1 MAVNGKVIL
10 KVKSGP
16 GVIIGDTER
25 DIIDNE
31 VKFTG
36 IEFDEPGDY
45 VISVTSTSPD
55 VDNTEFSVTVL
66 PETRQS
72 EQPKSPDKDDSKP
85 IEVPKPIIG
94 QVDKTSVDLPPMEFE
109 KSDSDKD
116 DKLVASQI
124 GITPFVNYMGS
135 PINDRDISSLRLFH
149 DGIIPVVQITF
160 RDTNNII
167 KSVGF
172 PQDDTKFEVFF
183 NSRSNNLKSIHLKF
197 KIEEFTTLKSG
208 NYSIYGTLD
217 ISELYRIKYQTYNGT
232 SYEILREISKELK
245 LGFNSNIT
253 NTDDKMPWR
262 NVGDKQYDFIDNVI
276 KHSYIS
282 EQSYMVGFIDYYY
295 CFNYVDV
302 EKEMKRDNKDDKCI
316 NTSSIPDGKT
326 TDDVKIVPLQLS
338 TDKAENAGN
347 TFIVEKNFENNSTS
361 ISLKEGYKTKTKY
374 YDKSKKMFL
383 VFDVDSTT
391 SDESKSLILK
401 GAKGDKEAFDNN
413 ITTTYAG
420 KIDTDNVHKNYNY
433 AITQNKINIDNLNK
447 MILTVEVP
455 NLNFSLYLY
464 QKIKV
469 LIVNEEAAT
478 ATNKETIQWRK
489 SGDYII
495 SEINFNWNGLSF
507 KQELKLIRK
516 ELGKNPEE
524 IYEGTSPSSPKDV
537 KDPKQENPSPQ
548 LSEPIVPVAPN
559 SIYVVGDV
567 YTVENS
573 DGSRFLLT
581 VTNVLANGTDITAKI
596 SQINANSGSTT
607 PITPIDGEFLFNAEK
622 NSILV
627 GNSNIGELAIISK
640 GEIYENTNNIE
651 IEEDVLDAEYTEN
664 TFNSDEEQVLILQKN
679 DEFIVINSESTNSI
693 KGYDPENPDDSL
705 STNSDS
711 KYPISKNTDSNIN
724 KIIKI
729 AKDSGITNKYAIA
742 AMLSIC
748 KKESGFIPQNE
759 ASYSS
764 TTAVRIKKIFSA
776 FRKYS
781 DSEVDRIKKSHK
793 EFFDIIYG
801 SRYGNASNEGFKY
814 RGRGLNQITFKGNYV
829 AYKKLSGYDIVN
841 DPDLLNTIDVA
852 AKCLA
857 EYFKSNFK
865 DAGNVVKSKY
875 NFTNINSFEKLDDA
889 MGAFYHAN
897 AGFGTSYSQIV
908 ADSTGGRAKAF
919 KYVGPIYNTY
929 LKG

>member
-1 MAVNGKVIL
+1 MVNGKVIL

-55 VDNTEFSVTVL
+55 VDNTEFSVKVL
-66 PETRQS
+66 PEKTNV

-85 IEVPKPIIG
+85 EEIPKPIIG
-94 QVDKTSVDLPPMEFE
+94 QVDKASVDLPAMEFD
-109 KSDSDKD
+109 KSFSKD

-160 RDTNNII
+160 RDSNNTI

-208 NYSIYGTLD
+208 NYSMYGTLD
-217 ISELYRIKYQTYNGT
+217 ISELYRMKYQTYNGT
-232 SYEILREISKELK
+232 SYEALRNISKELK

-262 NVGDKQYDFIDNVI
+262 NVGDYQYVFIDNII

-282 EQSYMVGFIDYYY
+282 DQSYMVGFIDYYY

-316 NTSSIPDGKT
+316 NTGGIPDDS
-326 TDDVKIVPLQLS
+326 TDDTRIVPLQLS
-338 TDKAENAGN
+338 TDKAENTSN

-361 ISLKEGYKTKTKY
+361 LSLKEGYKTKTKY
-374 YDKSKKMFL
+374 YDKTKKMFL
-383 VFDVDSTT
+383 IFDVDSTT

-447 MILTVEVP
+447 MVLTVEVP

-464 QKIKV
+464 QKVKV
-469 LIVNEEAAT
+469 LIVNQEPAT
-478 ATNKETIQWRK
+478 ETNKETVQWRK

-495 SEINFNWNGLSF
+495 SEINFNWNGTSL

-524 IYEGTSPSSPKDV
+524 INEGTPPTAPKDV
-537 KDPKQENPSPQ
+537 KDPKQENPAPPSDP
-548 LSEPIVPVAPN
+548 VVKVAPN
-559 SIYVVGDV
+559 SVYVVSDV

-573 DGSRFLLT
+573 DGNRFLLT

-596 SQINANSGSTT
+596 SQINDKSGLTT
-607 PITPIDGEFLFNAEK
+607 PITPIDGEFLFNTETP
-622 NSILV
+622 NRLI
-627 GNSNIGELAIISK
+627 GNSNIGEVAIVGK
-640 GEIYENTNNIE
+640 GEIYENTNNAE
-651 IEEDVLDAEYTEN
+651 IEEDVLDSEYTEN
-664 TFNSDEEQVLILQKN
+664 TFNSEEEQALILQQS
-679 DEFIVINSESTNSI
+679 DEFVVVNSESTNNI

-705 STNSDS
+705 STNTDS
-711 KYPISKNTDSNIN
+711 KYPISKNTDGNIK
-724 KIIKI
+724 KIMKV
-729 AKDSGITNKYAIA
+729 AKESGITNKYAIA
-742 AMLSIC
+742 AMLAIC

-759 ASYSS
+759 ASYSG
-764 TTAVRIKKIFSA
+764 TKAANIKKIFSK

-781 DSEVDRIKKSHK
+781 DSEVDTIKKNHK
-793 EFFDIIYG
+793 QFFDIIYG
-801 SRYGNASNEGFKY
+801 GRYGNGASEGFKY
-814 RGRGLNQITFKGNYV
+814 RGRGLNQITFKGNYE
-829 AYKKLSGYDIVN
+829 AYKKLSGYDIIN

-852 AKCLA
+852 AKCLV

-865 DAGNVVKSKY
+865 QAGSAMKSKY

-897 AGFGTSYSQIV
+897 AGFGTSYGTII
-908 ADSTGGRAKAF
+908 ADATGGRAKAF

>member
-1 MAVNGKVIL
+1 MVNGKVIL

-55 VDNTEFSVTVL
+55 VDNTEFSVKVL
-66 PETRQS
+66 PEKKNL

-85 IEVPKPIIG
+85 EEIPKPIIG
-94 QVDKTSVDLPPMEFE
+94 QVDKASVDLPAMEFD
-109 KSDSDKD
+109 KSFSKD

-160 RDTNNII
+160 RDSNNTI
-167 KSVGF
+167 KSLGF

-208 NYSIYGTLD
+208 NYSMYGTLD
-217 ISELYRIKYQTYNGT
+217 ISELYRMKYQTYNGT
-232 SYEILREISKELK
+232 SYEALRNISKELK

-262 NVGDKQYDFIDNVI
+262 NVGDYQYVFIDNII

-282 EQSYMVGFIDYYY
+282 DQSYMVGFIDYYY

-316 NTSSIPDGKT
+316 NTGGIPDDS
-326 TDDVKIVPLQLS
+326 TDDTRIVPLQLS
-338 TDKAENAGN
+338 TDKAENTSN

-361 ISLKEGYKTKTKY
+361 LSLKEGYKTKTKY
-374 YDKSKKMFL
+374 YDKTKKMFL
-383 VFDVDSTT
+383 IFDVDSTT

-447 MILTVEVP
+447 MVLTVEVP

-464 QKIKV
+464 QKVKV
-469 LIVNEEAAT
+469 LIVNQEPAT
-478 ATNKETIQWRK
+478 ETNKETVQWRK

-495 SEINFNWNGLSF
+495 SEINFNWNGTSL

-524 IYEGTSPSSPKDV
+524 INEGTPPTAPKDV
-537 KDPKQENPSPQ
+537 KDPKQENPAPPSDP
-548 LSEPIVPVAPN
+548 VVKVAPN
-559 SIYVVGDV
+559 SVYVVSDV

-573 DGSRFLLT
+573 DGNRFLLT

-596 SQINANSGSTT
+596 SQINAKSGLTT
-607 PITPIDGEFLFNAEK
+607 PITPIDGEFLFNTETP
-622 NSILV
+622 NRLI
-627 GNSNIGELAIISK
+627 GNSNIGEVAIVGK
-640 GEIYENTNNIE
+640 GEIYENTNNAE
-651 IEEDVLDAEYTEN
+651 IEEDVLDSEYTEN
-664 TFNSDEEQVLILQKN
+664 TFNSEEEQTLILQQS
-679 DEFIVINSESTNSI
+679 DEFVVVNSESTNNI

-705 STNSDS
+705 STNTDS
-711 KYPISKNTDSNIN
+711 KYPISKNTDGNIK
-724 KIIKI
+724 KIMKV
-729 AKDSGITNKYAIA
+729 AKESGITNKYAIA
-742 AMLSIC
+742 AMLAIC

-759 ASYSS
+759 ASYSG
-764 TTAVRIKKIFSA
+764 TKAVNIKKIFSK

-781 DSEVDRIKKSHK
+781 DSEVDTIKKNHK
-793 EFFDIIYG
+793 QFFDIIYG
-801 SRYGNASNEGFKY
+801 GRYGNGASEGFKY
-814 RGRGLNQITFKGNYV
+814 RGRGLNQITFKGNYE
-829 AYKKLSGYDIVN
+829 AYKKLSGYDIIN

-852 AKCLA
+852 AKCLV

-865 DAGNVVKSKY
+865 KAGSAMKSKY

-897 AGFGTSYSQIV
+897 AGFGTSYGTII
-908 ADSTGGRAKAF
+908 ADATGGRAKAF

>member
-1 MAVNGKVIL
+1 MVNGKVIL

-55 VDNTEFSVTVL
+55 VDNTEFSVKVL
-66 PETRQS
+66 PEKTNV

-85 IEVPKPIIG
+85 EEIPKPIIG
-94 QVDKTSVDLPPMEFE
+94 QVDKASVDLPAMEFD
-109 KSDSDKD
+109 KSFSKD
-116 DKLVASQI
+116 DAVVASQI

-160 RDTNNII
+160 RDSNNTI

-208 NYSIYGTLD
+208 NYSMYGTLD
-217 ISELYRIKYQTYNGT
+217 ISDLYRMKYQTYNGT
-232 SYEILREISKELK
+232 SYEVLRNISKELK

-262 NVGDKQYDFIDNVI
+262 NVGDYQYVFIDNII

-282 EQSYMVGFIDYYY
+282 DQSYMVGFIDYYY

-316 NTSSIPDGKT
+316 NTGGIPDDS
-326 TDDVKIVPLQLS
+326 TDDTRIVPLQLS
-338 TDKAENAGN
+338 TDKAENTSN

-361 ISLKEGYKTKTKY
+361 LSLKEGYKTKTKY
-374 YDKSKKMFL
+374 YDKTKKMFL
-383 VFDVDSTT
+383 IFDVDSTT

-447 MILTVEVP
+447 MVLTVEVP
-455 NLNFSLYLY
+455 NINFSLYLY
-464 QKIKV
+464 QKVKV
-469 LIVNEEAAT
+469 LIVNQEPAT
-478 ATNKETIQWRK
+478 ETNRETIQWRK

-495 SEINFNWNGLSF
+495 SEINFNWNGTSL

-524 IYEGTSPSSPKDV
+524 INEGSPPTAPKDV
-537 KDPKQENPSPQ
+537 KDPKQENPAPPSDP
-548 LSEPIVPVAPN
+548 VVKVAPN
-559 SIYVVGDV
+559 SIYVVSDV

-573 DGSRFLLT
+573 DGNRFLLT

-596 SQINANSGSTT
+596 SQINAKSGSTT
-607 PITPIDGEFLFNAEK
+607 PITPIDGEFLFNTETP
-622 NSILV
+622 NRLI
-627 GNSNIGELAIISK
+627 GNSNIGEVAIVGK
-640 GEIYENTNNIE
+640 GEIYENTNNAE
-651 IEEDVLDAEYTEN
+651 IEEDVLDSEYTEN
-664 TFNSDEEQVLILQKN
+664 TFNSEEEQALILQQS
-679 DEFIVINSESTNSI
+679 DEFVVVNSESTNNI

-705 STNSDS
+705 STNTDS
-711 KYPISKNTDSNIN
+711 KYPISKNTDGNIK
-724 KIIKI
+724 KIMKV
-729 AKDSGITNKYAIA
+729 AKESGITNKYAIA
-742 AMLSIC
+742 AMLAIC

-759 ASYSS
+759 ASYSG
-764 TTAVRIKKIFSA
+764 TKAVNIKKIFSK

-781 DSEVDRIKKSHK
+781 DSEVDTIKKNHK
-793 EFFDIIYG
+793 QFFDIIYG
-801 SRYGNASNEGFKY
+801 GRYGNGASEGFKY
-814 RGRGLNQITFKGNYV
+814 RGRGLNQITFKGNYE
-829 AYKKLSGYDIVN
+829 AYKKLSGYDIIN

-852 AKCLA
+852 AKCLV

-865 DAGNVVKSKY
+865 QAGSAMKSKY

-897 AGFGTSYSQIV
+897 AGFGTSYGTII
-908 ADSTGGRAKAF
+908 ADATGGRAKAF

>member
-1 MAVNGKVIL
+1 MNL
-10 KVKSGP
+10 
-16 GVIIGDTER
+16 
-25 DIIDNE
+25 
-31 VKFTG
+31 
-36 IEFDEPGDY
+36 
-45 VISVTSTSPD
+45 
-55 VDNTEFSVTVL
+55 
-66 PETRQS
+66 

-85 IEVPKPIIG
+85 EDIPKPIIG
-94 QVDKTSVDLPPMEFE
+94 QVDKASVDLPPMEFN
-109 KSDSDKD
+109 KSFSKD

-160 RDTNNII
+160 RDSNNTI

-208 NYSIYGTLD
+208 NYSMYGTLD
-217 ISELYRIKYQTYNGT
+217 ISELYRMKYQTYNGT
-232 SYEILREISKELK
+232 SYEALRDISKELK

-262 NVGDKQYDFIDNVI
+262 NVGDYQYVFIDNII

-282 EQSYMVGFIDYYY
+282 DQSYMVGFIDYYY

-316 NTSSIPDGKT
+316 NTGGIPDDS
-326 TDDVKIVPLQLS
+326 TDDTRIVPLQLS
-338 TDKAENAGN
+338 TDKAENTAN

-361 ISLKEGYKTKTKY
+361 LSLKDGYKTKTKY

-383 VFDVDSTT
+383 IFDVDSTT

-447 MILTVEVP
+447 MVLTVEVP

-464 QKIKV
+464 QKVKV
-469 LIVNEEAAT
+469 LIVNQEPAT
-478 ATNKETIQWRK
+478 ETNKETVQWRK

-495 SEINFNWNGLSF
+495 SEINFNWNGTSL

-524 IYEGTSPSSPKDV
+524 IYEGTPPTAPKDV

-548 LSEPIVPVAPN
+548 LSEPVVPVVPN

-573 DGSRFLLT
+573 EGNRFLLT
-581 VTNVLANGTDITAKI
+581 VTNVLTNGTDITAKI
-596 SQINANSGSTT
+596 SQINDKSRSTT
-607 PITPIDGEFLFNAEK
+607 PITPIDGEFLFNTETP
-622 NSILV
+622 NRLI
-627 GNSNIGELAIISK
+627 GNSNIGELAIVGK
-640 GEIYENTNNIE
+640 GEIYENTSNTE
-651 IEEDVLDAEYTEN
+651 IEEGVLDAEYSEGDFLGDEEEALIFFKDTQSTEN
-664 TFNSDEEQVLILQKN
+664 AVEDV
-679 DEFIVINSESTNSI
+679 
-693 KGYDPENPDDSL
+693 Y
-705 STNSDS
+705 
-711 KYPISKNTDSNIN
+711 
-724 KIIKI
+724 
-729 AKDSGITNKYAIA
+729 
-742 AMLSIC
+742 
-748 KKESGFIPQNE
+748 IPPV
-759 ASYSS
+759 S
-764 TTAVRIKKIFSA
+764 
-776 FRKYS
+776 
-781 DSEVDRIKKSHK
+781 
-793 EFFDIIYG
+793 
-801 SRYGNASNEGFKY
+801 
-814 RGRGLNQITFKGNYV
+814 
-829 AYKKLSGYDIVN
+829 
-841 DPDLLNTIDVA
+841 
-852 AKCLA
+852 
-857 EYFKSNFK
+857 
-865 DAGNVVKSKY
+865 
-875 NFTNINSFEKLDDA
+875 
-889 MGAFYHAN
+889 
-897 AGFGTSYSQIV
+897 
-908 ADSTGGRAKAF
+908 
-919 KYVGPIYNTY
+919 
-929 LKG
+929 

>member
-66 PETRQS
+66 VDPS
-72 EQPKSPDKDDSKP
+72 NLEQPSSPDKDDSKP
-85 IEVPKPIIG
+85 AEVPKTIIA
-94 QVDKTSVDLPPMEFE
+94 QVDKTSVNLPPMEFD
-109 KSDSDKD
+109 KSDSEKD
-116 DKLVASQI
+116 NKLVASQI

-135 PINDRDISSLRLFH
+135 TINDRDISSLRLFH

-160 RDTNNII
+160 RDSNNTI
-167 KSVGF
+167 KSLGF

-197 KIEEFTTLKSG
+197 KIEEFTALKSG
-208 NYSIYGTLD
+208 NYSMYGTLD

-232 SYEILREISKELK
+232 SYEVLRDISKELK

-262 NVGDKQYDFIDNVI
+262 NVGDKQYDFINNVI
-276 KHSYIS
+276 KHSYLS

-316 NTSSIPDGKT
+316 NTSVIPDGKT

-338 TDKAENAGN
+338 TDKALNSSN

-361 ISLKEGYKTKTKY
+361 LSLKEGYKTKTKY
-374 YDKSKKMFL
+374 YDKTKKMFL

-391 SDESKSLILK
+391 SDESKTLILK

-447 MILTVEVP
+447 MVLTVEIP
-455 NLNFSLYLY
+455 NLNFGLYLY
-464 QKIKV
+464 QKVNV
-469 LIVNEEAAT
+469 LIVNEKPAT
-478 ATNKETIQWRK
+478 ETNRETIQWRK

-524 IYEGTSPSSPKDV
+524 VVEGTPPSAPKDV
-537 KDPKQENPSPQ
+537 KDPKQENPTPPEG
-548 LSEPIVPVAPN
+548 SETIVPVAPN
-559 SIYVVGDV
+559 IIYVVGDV

-596 SQINANSGSTT
+596 SQINAKSGSTT
-607 PITPIDGEFLFNAEK
+607 PITPIDGEFLFNVEK
-622 NSILV
+622 TSMFV
-627 GNSNIGELAIISK
+627 GNSNIGELSIIGK
-640 GEIYENTNNIE
+640 GEIYENTNNSE
-651 IEEDVLDAEYTEN
+651 IEEDVLDAEYTEGE
-664 TFNSDEEQVLILQKN
+664 FQGEDESLVFFRDTQSTEGAVE
-679 DEFIVINSESTNSI
+679 DVYTPSVSESFGDEQATGSLFFDGKKFLQPEVSKRYPTNYVLYI
-693 KGYDPENPDDSL
+693 
-705 STNSDS
+705 DS
-711 KYPISKNTDSNIN
+711 KKVPKPKLTKQGLINTKLKVEGGLTGNPNDSAAKSGYCPTLKNGKKYHTNKGITYAVWKVTFGTGNDKRFLDMNLADWSKIFNTLYWDKNATSKYEAVNCLLTSFAWGGNKPKTVKGALKILNVSNIDDVPVEKAVAALISARAQFFINISQPDN
-724 KIIKI
+724 KN
-729 AKDSGITNKYAIA
+729 NK
-742 AMLSIC
+742 
-748 KKESGFIPQNE
+748 
-759 ASYSS
+759 
-764 TTAVRIKKIFSA
+764 
-776 FRKYS
+776 FRKGWINAVN
-781 DSEVDRIKKSHK
+781 EFVK
-793 EFFDIIYG
+793 E
-801 SRYGNASNEGFKY
+801 
-814 RGRGLNQITFKGNYV
+814 T
-829 AYKKLSGYDIVN
+829 
-841 DPDLLNTIDVA
+841 
-852 AKCLA
+852 
-857 EYFKSNFK
+857 YF
-865 DAGNVVKSKY
+865 
-875 NFTNINSFEKLDDA
+875 
-889 MGAFYHAN
+889 
-897 AGFGTSYSQIV
+897 
-908 ADSTGGRAKAF
+908 
-919 KYVGPIYNTY
+919 
-929 LKG
+929 

>member
-1 MAVNGKVIL
+1 MVNGKVIL

-55 VDNTEFSVTVL
+55 VDNTEFSVKVL
-66 PETRQS
+66 PEKKNL

-85 IEVPKPIIG
+85 EEIPKPIIG
-94 QVDKTSVDLPPMEFE
+94 QVDKASVDLPAMEFD
-109 KSDSDKD
+109 KSFSKD

-160 RDTNNII
+160 RDSNNTI
-167 KSVGF
+167 KSLGF

-208 NYSIYGTLD
+208 NYSMYGTLD
-217 ISELYRIKYQTYNGT
+217 ISELYRMKYQTYNGT
-232 SYEILREISKELK
+232 SYEALRNISKELK

-262 NVGDKQYDFIDNVI
+262 NVGDYQYVFIDNII

-282 EQSYMVGFIDYYY
+282 DQSYMVGFIDYYY

-316 NTSSIPDGKT
+316 NTGGIPDDS
-326 TDDVKIVPLQLS
+326 TDDTRIVPLQLS
-338 TDKAENAGN
+338 TDKAENTSN

-361 ISLKEGYKTKTKY
+361 LSLKEGYKTKTKY
-374 YDKSKKMFL
+374 YDKTKKMFL
-383 VFDVDSTT
+383 IFDVDSTT

-447 MILTVEVP
+447 MVLTVEVP

-464 QKIKV
+464 QKVKV
-469 LIVNEEAAT
+469 LIVNQEPAT
-478 ATNKETIQWRK
+478 ETNKETVQWRK

-495 SEINFNWNGLSF
+495 SEINFNWNGTSL

-524 IYEGTSPSSPKDV
+524 INEGTPPTAPKDV
-537 KDPKQENPSPQ
+537 KDPKQENPAPPSDP
-548 LSEPIVPVAPN
+548 VVKVAPN
-559 SIYVVGDV
+559 SVYVVSDV

-573 DGSRFLLT
+573 DGNRFLLT

-596 SQINANSGSTT
+596 SQINAKSGLTT
-607 PITPIDGEFLFNAEK
+607 PITPIDGEFLFNTETP
-622 NSILV
+622 NRLI
-627 GNSNIGELAIISK
+627 GNSNIGEVAIVGK
-640 GEIYENTNNIE
+640 GEIYENTNNAE
-651 IEEDVLDAEYTEN
+651 IEEDVLDSEYTEN
-664 TFNSDEEQVLILQKN
+664 TFNSEEEQTLILQQS
-679 DEFIVINSESTNSI
+679 DEFVVVNSESTNNI

-705 STNSDS
+705 STNTDS
-711 KYPISKNTDSNIN
+711 KYPISKNTDGNIK
-724 KIIKI
+724 KIMKV
-729 AKDSGITNKYAIA
+729 AKESGITNKYAIA
-742 AMLSIC
+742 AMLAIC

-759 ASYSS
+759 ASYSG
-764 TTAVRIKKIFSA
+764 TKAVNIKKIFSK

-781 DSEVDRIKKSHK
+781 DSEVDTIKKNHK
-793 EFFDIIYG
+793 QFFDIIYG
-801 SRYGNASNEGFKY
+801 GRYGNGASEGFKY
-814 RGRGLNQITFKGNYV
+814 RGRGLNQITFKGNYE
-829 AYKKLSGYDIVN
+829 AYKKLSGYDIIN

-852 AKCLA
+852 AKCLV

-865 DAGNVVKSKY
+865 QAGSAMKSKY

-897 AGFGTSYSQIV
+897 AGFGTSYGTII
-908 ADSTGGRAKAF
+908 ADATGGRAKAF

>member
-1 MAVNGKVIL
+1 MVNGKVIL

-55 VDNTEFSVTVL
+55 VDNTEFSVKVL
-66 PETRQS
+66 PEKKNL

-85 IEVPKPIIG
+85 EEIPKPIIG
-94 QVDKTSVDLPPMEFE
+94 QVDKASVDLPAMEFD
-109 KSDSDKD
+109 KSFSKD

-160 RDTNNII
+160 RDSNNTI
-167 KSVGF
+167 KSLGF

-208 NYSIYGTLD
+208 NYSMYGTLD
-217 ISELYRIKYQTYNGT
+217 ISELYRMKYQTYNGT
-232 SYEILREISKELK
+232 SYEALRNISKELK

-262 NVGDKQYDFIDNVI
+262 NVGDYQYVFIDNII

-282 EQSYMVGFIDYYY
+282 DQSYMVGFIDYYY

-316 NTSSIPDGKT
+316 NTGGIPDDS
-326 TDDVKIVPLQLS
+326 TDDTRIVPLQLS
-338 TDKAENAGN
+338 TDKAENTSN

-361 ISLKEGYKTKTKY
+361 LSLKEGYKTKTKY
-374 YDKSKKMFL
+374 YDKTKKMFL
-383 VFDVDSTT
+383 IFDVDSTT

-447 MILTVEVP
+447 MVLTVEVP

-464 QKIKV
+464 QKVKV
-469 LIVNEEAAT
+469 LIVNQEPAT
-478 ATNKETIQWRK
+478 ETNKETVQWRK

-495 SEINFNWNGLSF
+495 SEINFNWNGTSL

-524 IYEGTSPSSPKDV
+524 INEGTPPTAPKDV
-537 KDPKQENPSPQ
+537 KDPKQENPAPPSDP
-548 LSEPIVPVAPN
+548 VVKVAPN
-559 SIYVVGDV
+559 SVYVVSDV

-573 DGSRFLLT
+573 DGNRFLLT

-596 SQINANSGSTT
+596 SQINAKSGLTT
-607 PITPIDGEFLFNAEK
+607 PITPIDGEFLFNTETP
-622 NSILV
+622 NRLI
-627 GNSNIGELAIISK
+627 GNSNIGEVAIVGK
-640 GEIYENTNNIE
+640 GEIYENTNNAE
-651 IEEDVLDAEYTEN
+651 IEEDVLDSEYTEN
-664 TFNSDEEQVLILQKN
+664 TFNSEEEQALILQQS
-679 DEFIVINSESTNSI
+679 DEFVVVNSESTNNI

-705 STNSDS
+705 STNTDS
-711 KYPISKNTDSNIN
+711 KYPISKNTDGNIK
-724 KIIKI
+724 KIMKV
-729 AKDSGITNKYAIA
+729 AKESGITNKYAIA
-742 AMLSIC
+742 AMLAIC

-759 ASYSS
+759 ASYSG
-764 TTAVRIKKIFSA
+764 TKAVNIKKIFSK

-781 DSEVDRIKKSHK
+781 DSEVDTIKKNHK
-793 EFFDIIYG
+793 QFFDIIYG
-801 SRYGNASNEGFKY
+801 GRYGNGASEGFKY
-814 RGRGLNQITFKGNYV
+814 RGRGLNQITFKGNYE
-829 AYKKLSGYDIVN
+829 AYKKLSGYDIIN

-852 AKCLA
+852 AKCLV

-865 DAGNVVKSKY
+865 QAGSAMKSKY

-897 AGFGTSYSQIV
+897 AGFGTSYGTII
-908 ADSTGGRAKAF
+908 ADATGGRAKAF